1 MEPTFEEFCNTSPKE
16 SQPNL
21 RQSWMVVF
29 AMVSWPFSA
38 QMRSS
43 GRTTPS
49 SRAAAARMTLNVEP
63 GSKGSV
69 TARLRQT
76 SREDTARNALGLNV
90 GRRASAS
97 TSPVRGSIAIAIAA
111 RACVRR
117 YAASI
122 SRSAR
127 YWIVVSSVSITPRPR
142 GGEDLLARE
151 LAAQRIAPH
160 DRPARGAG
168 ERVVPRALH
177 ALEPAVHALEAEHV
191 RRQLAVGI
199 ETQRLVQEPE
209 PRLAERAHPRDDG
222 RRQLAPQPDEGLA
235 GGELRVQL
243 ALRRVEDRRQP
254 RGDAHGIA
262 QRARLGGQ

>member
-1 MEPTFEEFCNTSPKE
+1 MEPTFEEFCNTSPNE

-29 AMVSWPFSA
+29 AIVSWPFSA
-38 QMRSS
+38 QIRSS

-49 SRAAAARMTLNVEP
+49 SRAAAARITLKVEP

-69 TARLRQT
+69 IARLRQT
-76 SREDTARNALGLNV
+76 SREGTSRNALGLNV

-97 TSPVRGSIAIAIAA
+97 TSPVRGSMAIAMAA
-111 RACVRR
+111 LACVRR
-117 YAASI
+117 EGLLD
-122 SRSAR
+122 R
-127 YWIVVSSVSITPRPR
+127 
-142 GGEDLLARE
+142 DLT
-151 LAAQRIAPH
+151 AQRVAPH
-160 DRPARGAG
+160 DRPTRGAG
-168 ERVVPRALH
+168 QRVVPRALH
-177 ALEPAVHALEAEHV
+177 ALEAAVHALEAEHV

-199 ETQRLVQEPE
+199 EAQRLVQEPE

-222 RRQLAPQPDEGLA
+222 RRELAPQPDEGLA
-235 GGELRVQL
+235 GGELGVQL

-262 QRARLGGQ
+262 QRARLGEE

>member
-90 GRRASAS
+90 GRR
-97 TSPVRGSIAIAIAA
+97 
-111 RACVRR
+111 
-117 YAASI
+117 
-122 SRSAR
+122 
-127 YWIVVSSVSITPRPR
+127 
-142 GGEDLLARE
+142 E
-151 LAAQRIAPH
+151 
-160 DRPARGAG
+160 
-168 ERVVPRALH
+168 
-177 ALEPAVHALEAEHV
+177 
-191 RRQLAVGI
+191 
-199 ETQRLVQEPE
+199 
-209 PRLAERAHPRDDG
+209 
-222 RRQLAPQPDEGLA
+222 LAPQPDEGLA

-262 QRARLGGQ
+262 QRARLGEE

>member
-38 QMRSS
+38 QS
-43 GRTTPS
+43 
-49 SRAAAARMTLNVEP
+49 
-63 GSKGSV
+63 
-69 TARLRQT
+69 
-76 SREDTARNALGLNV
+76 
-90 GRRASAS
+90 
-97 TSPVRGSIAIAIAA
+97 
-111 RACVRR
+111 
-117 YAASI
+117 
-122 SRSAR
+122 
-127 YWIVVSSVSITPRPR
+127 
-142 GGEDLLARE
+142 
-151 LAAQRIAPH
+151 IAPH

-222 RRQLAPQPDEGLA
+222 RRELAPQPDEGLA

-262 QRARLGGQ
+262 QRARLGEE